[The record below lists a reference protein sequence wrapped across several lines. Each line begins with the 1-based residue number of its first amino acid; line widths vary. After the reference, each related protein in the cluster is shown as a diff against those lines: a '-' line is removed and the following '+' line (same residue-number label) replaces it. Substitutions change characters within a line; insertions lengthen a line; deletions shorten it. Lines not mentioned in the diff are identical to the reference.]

1 MSDYYSSADK
11 HFRKKRFFLI
21 LYFILTLIYQCFAWG
36 TGCLGFTRK
45 FKKVPDNKFAGFFSR
60 YLFLMDYQNT
70 IDKINKEIK
79 KTKDE
84 YSILLKSETKIYLTC
99 ESSTKNLLSKVE
111 YDELPKVMNFYNT
124 LPLLTKNFNEML
136 NSTEFMIFK
145 KIRGILVYVFYNKV
159 QINYC
164 INFLNTNDTPDNFV
178 NQQAKLCNTLAE
190 NLEHMI
196 IESITGS
203 SDQRNQDSD
212 DFEVAENVK
221 MYIDDILADVW
232 EKTQFISDYISNFVL
247 LPLLEEFKTK
257 IVELT
262 DDHLLY
268 RNLNSASNIYS
279 NINSI
284 YNQKPEIFLILHS
297 YFGENIDYLSSPL
310 TSKALHELYTS
321 YLFKN
326 SIPKYPKY
334 EGISSLL
341 QERLESIM
349 THFVKYLINYEKEYR
364 IYQRKKNGLIKLA
377 TVFDVVISNICTKP
391 ITQNEKGYIKTPSSF
406 NMKDFFRF
414 FGIDICITYF
424 SSYLEDESDN
434 IDELKSRE
442 CGLHKISATEQ
453 HNTFKQSSNCDGLHF
468 LQIPERPKFYKLESD
483 TIRLVYDEAIKNYY
497 MAITS
502 FESIH
507 ASFKRST
514 KILQN
519 QLDQLEFLNTVYSDI
534 LKHGYNEFLVPKILY
549 GRALLIYLEIENLN
563 TSGNSTKVH
572 MKSASRTIVDTEE
585 SIRVIDMAKES
596 FDDLNVAIHS
606 LKESIR
612 SRTGGKG
619 IKNLKAKMLPT
630 KKRLKNNVYEPLFSI
645 ENYVNKLESKLL
657 SAKVKIV
664 EVEEKISF
672 LMGDLQTLK
681 LPDDFDSNIKSYSN
695 KLSQIM
701 ECSNPTGNY
710 IMDLCK
716 TVLIQAPYIL
726 DFVDNDVKHYKDLLA
741 SIMKNISDIKG
752 LMQKYELDWREY
764 MNLLSEIPKF
774 CEKQASDIQDL
785 DTKIRIILG

>member
-1 MSDYYSSADK
+1 MSDYYSSTDGN
-11 HFRKKRFFLI
+11 FRKKRFFLI
-21 LYFILTLIYQCFAWG
+21 LYFISTLIYQCFAWG
-36 TGCLGFTRK
+36 TGCMGSTRK
-45 FKKVPDNKFAGFFSR
+45 FKKASVNKFADFFSR

-70 IDKINKEIK
+70 INKINKEIK

-84 YSILLKSETKIYLTC
+84 YSVLLKSENKIYLIC

-111 YDELPKVMNFYNT
+111 FDELPKIMNLYNT

-136 NSTEFMIFK
+136 NSMEFMIFK
-145 KIRGILVYVFYNKV
+145 RIQGMLVYVFYNKV

-164 INFLNTNDTPDNFV
+164 IKFSNTNDTPDNVV
-178 NQQAKLCNTLAE
+178 NQQVKLCNILAK

-196 IESITGS
+196 IDSITGS
-203 SDQRNQDSD
+203 SGQRNQDSD
-212 DFEVAENVK
+212 HFEVAENVK

-232 EKTQFISDYISNFVL
+232 KKTQFISDHISNLVL
-247 LPLLEEFKTK
+247 LPLLEKFKIR

-262 DDHLLY
+262 DDNLLS
-268 RNLNSASNIYS
+268 RNLNSTSDIYS

-284 YNQKPEIFLILHS
+284 YNQKPEVFLILHS

-326 SIPKYPKY
+326 LIPEYPKY
-334 EGISSLL
+334 EGISGLL

-364 IYQRKKNGLIKLA
+364 IYQRKKSGLIKLV
-377 TVFDVVISNICTKP
+377 TIFDVVISNICTKP
-391 ITQNEKGYIKTPSSF
+391 ITQNEKGYIKIPSSF
-406 NMKDFFRF
+406 NMKDFFRS
-414 FGIDICITYF
+414 FGIDICITHP
-424 SSYLEDESDN
+424 SSYLEDKSDN

-442 CGLHKISATEQ
+442 CGLHEISTTEQ
-453 HNTFKQSSNCDGLHF
+453 HNTFKQSSNCHKLHS
-468 LQIPERPKFYKLESD
+468 LQISERPKFYKLESD

-507 ASFKRST
+507 VSFKKST

-519 QLDQLEFLNTVYSDI
+519 QLDQLEFLNMVYSDI
-534 LKHGYNEFLVPKILY
+534 LKHGYNEFLVPEFLY
-549 GRALLIYLEIENLN
+549 SRALLIYLEIENLN
-563 TSGNSTKVH
+563 ISGNSTKIH
-572 MKSASRTIVDTEE
+572 MKSVLKTIVNTEE
-585 SIRVIDMAKES
+585 SIRVLEMVKES
-596 FDDLNVAIHS
+596 FSDLNVAIHS

-612 SRTGGKG
+612 NRTRCKG
-619 IKNLKAKMLPT
+619 IKNLKVRMLPT
-630 KKRLKNNVYEPLFSI
+630 KKKLKNNVYEPLFII
-645 ENYVNKLESKLL
+645 ENSVNELESESL
-657 SAKVKIV
+657 SAEVKIV
-664 EVEEKISF
+664 EVEEKVSS

-681 LPDDFDSNIKSYSN
+681 LPDNFDSNMKSYSN

-710 IMDLCK
+710 IMDLCE
-716 TVLIQAPYIL
+716 TVLRQAPYTL
-726 DFVDNDVKHYKDLLA
+726 DFIDNDVKHYKDLLA
-741 SIMKNISDIKG
+741 SIMKNISDIKE
-752 LMQKYELDWREY
+752 LMQKYELDWKEH

-785 DTKIRIILG
+785 DTKTRIILG